1 MEDDRKESVAI
12 LIVED
17 EKIVAMDIAGS
28 LKSVGYEVSGIVA
41 SGKEAIDQVEQ
52 NPPDLILMDIRIKGD
67 IDGIQT
73 AEIIQ
78 THHDIPIVYLTAYA
92 DDNTLS
98 RAKITVPYGY
108 IIKPFDKKTAHT
120 MIEMALYKSRMER
133 KIKENERWL
142 SKTLQ
147 YSGDAMIATD
157 AHGNI
162 KLMNRI
168 AEFETGWKS
177 DVATGRNISEI
188 LKLTK
193 EDNKEVIEDPISLL
207 YNNGDDQEITKTAV
221 LTDKEKKDKL
231 ISGIASLIKD
241 DKNNTTGMVIVF
253 QDITKQRNIEKER
266 ERLFKK
272 VSLAQE
278 RLKVVSKRLLEVQES
293 ERRHI
298 ARELHDEIGQI
309 LTAIKINMQTA
320 FKLAGNEKIETHLN
334 EGVELIEE
342 ALFQVR
348 KLSVDLRPSML
359 DDLGLVPA
367 IRWYVDRQ
375 SVRAGIIAK
384 VTVDESITRFAP
396 EIEITCFRVSQEAL
410 TNIIKHS
417 KASHVDIMLYYEG
430 GDLHLKIVD
439 DGVGFNFF
447 SAVQRSLKGESM
459 GILGMQE
466 RVELIGGKIKI
477 NSKPGGGTTVHTI
490 FPGDVINVKFN

>member
-1 MEDDRKESVAI
+1 MEFENKSPISI

-28 LKSVGYEVSGIVA
+28 LKSVGYDVSGIVA
-41 SGKEAIDQVEQ
+41 SGKEAIDSVKQS
-52 NPPDLILMDIRIKGD
+52 PPDLILMDIKIKGD

-73 AEIIQ
+73 AEVIQ
-78 THHDIPIVYLTAYA
+78 SQFDIPIVYLTAFA
-92 DDNTLS
+92 DESTLS
-98 RAKITVPYGY
+98 RARITAPYGY

-120 MIEMALYKSRMER
+120 MIEIALYKNSME
-133 KIKENERWL
+133 KTIKENERWL
-142 SKTLQ
+142 SKILQ

-157 AHGNI
+157 AQGKI
-162 KLMNRI
+162 KLMNKV
-168 AEFETGWKS
+168 AEIETGWIAEE
-177 DVATGRNISEI
+177 VTGRDINEI
-188 LKLTK
+188 LKLIDENTK
-193 EDNKEVIEDPISLL
+193 EQINTPITRLFSEDHEQDIS
-207 YNNGDDQEITKTAV
+207 KTA
-221 LTDKEKKDKL
+221 LLIDKAAKEKL
-231 ISGIASLIKD
+231 IEGTASWIKD
-241 DKNNTTGMVIVF
+241 DKNITTGIVVVF
-253 QDITKQRNIEKER
+253 RDITKQRNVEKER
-266 ERLFKK
+266 EKLFKK

-309 LTAIKINMQTA
+309 LTAIKINIQTA
-320 FKLAGNEKIETHLN
+320 FKLAGAEKIETHLN

-348 KLSVDLRPSML
+348 KLSIDLRPSML

-367 IRWYVDRQ
+367 LRWYVDRQ
-375 SVRAGIIAK
+375 SVRAGISAK
-384 VTVDESITRFAP
+384 VNVDEAIMRLP
-396 EIEITCFRVSQEAL
+396 NEIEITCFRVAQEAL

-417 KASHVDIMLYYEG
+417 QATHVDIMLYYEE
-430 GDLHLKIVD
+430 GDLHLKIAD

-447 SAVQRSLKGESM
+447 AAVQRSLKGESM

-477 NSKPGGGTTVHTI
+477 NSKAGSGTIVHTI
-490 FPGDVINVKFN
+490 FPGDVLNLK

>member
-1 MEDDRKESVAI
+1 MDIENVGPITI

-28 LKSVGYEVSGIVA
+28 LKAVGYEVLGIVA
-41 SGKEAIDQVEQ
+41 SGQEAIDLVDKT
-52 NPPDLILMDIRIKGD
+52 PPDLILMDIRIKGD

-78 THHDIPIVYLTAYA
+78 SQNDIPIVYLTAYA
-92 DDNTLS
+92 DDHTLA

-120 MIEMALYKSRMER
+120 VIEMALYKNRMEK
-133 KIKENERWL
+133 KIRENERWL
-142 SKTLQ
+142 YKTLQ
-147 YSGDAMIATD
+147 CSGDAMIAID
-157 AHGNI
+157 AHGKI
-162 KLMNRI
+162 KLMNKI
-168 AEFETGWKS
+168 AESETGWKS
-177 DVATGRNISEI
+177 DEASGRNISEI
-188 LKLTK
+188 LKLSK
-193 EDNKEVIEDPISLL
+193 EDSKAKIDDPVTHLFSNGEEQEFTRTALL
-207 YNNGDDQEITKTAV
+207 IDRNLNE
-221 LTDKEKKDKL
+221 KL
-231 ISGIASLIKD
+231 ITGTASLIKD
-241 DKNNTTGMVIVF
+241 DKNNTTGVVVVF

-309 LTAIKINMQTA
+309 LTAIKINIQTA
-320 FKLAGNEKIETHLN
+320 FKLAGAEKIESHLN

-359 DDLGLVPA
+359 DDLGLIPA
-367 IRWYVDRQ
+367 LRWYVDRQ
-375 SVRAGIIAK
+375 SVRAGITAK
-384 VTVDESITRFAP
+384 VTVDESITRFP
-396 EIEITCFRVSQEAL
+396 TEIEITCFRVSQEAL

-417 KASHVDIMLYYEG
+417 QATHVDIMLYYEA
-430 GDLHLKIVD
+430 GDLHLKITD
-439 DGVGFNFF
+439 DGIGFNFF

-477 NSKPGGGTTVHTI
+477 LSKPGSGTTVHTI
-490 FPGDVINVKFN
+490 FPGEVLNIK

>member
-1 MEDDRKESVAI
+1 MEAEKKGPVTI

-17 EKIVAMDIAGS
+17 ERIVAMDIARG
-28 LKSVGYEVSGIVA
+28 LKSVGYEVAGIVA
-41 SGKEAIDQVEQ
+41 SGKEAIDLVEQ

-78 THHDIPIVYLTAYA
+78 SLHDIPIVYLTAFA
-92 DDNTLS
+92 DDDTLS
-98 RAKITVPYGY
+98 RARITAPYGY
-108 IIKPFDKKTAHT
+108 IIKPFDKTNAHT
-120 MIEMALYKSRMER
+120 MIEIALYKNSME
-133 KIKENERWL
+133 KIIKENERWL
-142 SKTLQ
+142 SKILQ

-162 KLMNRI
+162 KLMNKV
-168 AEFETGWKS
+168 AEIETGWKS
-177 DVATGRNISEI
+177 CEVTGMDINEI
-188 LKLTK
+188 LKLTDENTK
-193 EDNKEVIEDPISLL
+193 EQINAPITRLF
-207 YNNGDDQEITKTAV
+207 NDDHEQDITKTAI
-221 LTDKEKKDKL
+221 LIDKYSKEKL
-231 ISGIASLIKD
+231 IAGTASWIKD
-241 DKNNTTGMVIVF
+241 DKNFTTGIVVVF
-253 QDITKQRNIEKER
+253 RDITKQRSVEKER

-309 LTAIKINMQTA
+309 LTAIKINIQTA
-320 FKLAGNEKIETHLN
+320 FKLAGAEKIETHLN

-348 KLSVDLRPSML
+348 KLSIDLRPSML
-359 DDLGLVPA
+359 DDLGLIPA
-367 IRWYVDRQ
+367 LRWYVDRQ
-375 SVRAGIIAK
+375 SVRAGISAK
-384 VTVDESITRFAP
+384 VNVDETIMRLP
-396 EIEITCFRVSQEAL
+396 NEIEITCFRVAQEAL

-417 KASHVDIMLYYEG
+417 QATHVEIMLYYEE

-447 SAVQRSLKGESM
+447 AAVQRSLKGESM

-477 NSKPGGGTTVHTI
+477 NSKAGNGTTVHTI
-490 FPGDVINVKFN
+490 FPRDVINFK

>member
-1 MEDDRKESVAI
+1 MEVENVSPISI

-28 LKSVGYEVSGIVA
+28 LKSEGYEVSGIVA
-41 SGKEAIDQVEQ
+41 SGQEAIEQVEK
-52 NPPDLILMDIRIKGD
+52 NPPDLILMDIRIKGE

-78 THHDIPIVYLTAYA
+78 DQNDIPIVYLTAYA
-92 DDNTLS
+92 DENTLS
-98 RAKITVPYGY
+98 RAKITAPYGY

-120 MIEMALYKSRMER
+120 MIEMALYKNRMER

-142 SKTLQ
+142 AKTLQ

-157 AHGNI
+157 AHGKI
-162 KLMNRI
+162 KLMNKI
-168 AEFETGWKS
+168 AETETGWTYDEAS
-177 DVATGRNISEI
+177 GRDITEI
-188 LKLTK
+188 LTLTDEDTK
-193 EDNKEVIEDPISLL
+193 EKIDDPVTLL
-207 YNNGDDQEITKTAV
+207 FSDGEEEEATKTAI
-221 LTDKEKKDKL
+221 LTDKELKEKL
-231 ISGIASLIKD
+231 ITGTASFIKD
-241 DKNNTTGMVIVF
+241 DKNITTGIVVVF
-253 QDITKQRNIEKER
+253 QDITKQRNVEKER

-272 VSLAQE
+272 ISLAQE

-309 LTAIKINMQTA
+309 LTAIKINIQTA
-320 FKLAGNEKIETHLN
+320 FKLAGSESIETHLN

-367 IRWYVDRQ
+367 LRWYVDRQ
-375 SVRAGIIAK
+375 SVRAGISAK
-384 VTVDESITRFAP
+384 VTVDESITRFSS
-396 EIEITCFRVSQEAL
+396 EVEITCFRVAQEAL
-410 TNIIKHS
+410 TNIIKH
-417 KASHVDIMLYYEG
+417 AQATQVDIMLYYEENE
-430 GDLHLKIVD
+430 LHLKIID
-439 DGVGFNFF
+439 NGIGFNFF

-466 RVELIGGKIKI
+466 RVELIGGRIKI
-477 NSKPGGGTTVHTI
+477 TSKPGGGTTVHTI
-490 FPGDVINVKFN
+490 FPLEVINIK